1 MTKILVTGGSGLIG
15 KALQYYI
22 FHSEEESQNTENE
35 WIFLSSK
42 DLNLLS
48 EDNTVNYLENVRPDI
63 VIHLAARV
71 GGLYNNMNN
80 NELMFIDNMKMNLN
94 IIQAC
99 EKVGVKRF
107 VSVLSTCIFPNAPPS
122 LPLTEDMIHSGPP
135 HSSNEGYSMAK
146 RMLEVQSRLSKM
158 ESICLIPTNLFGP
171 YDNFAIEDA
180 HVIPALIHKC
190 YLARKEGR
198 PFKVA
203 GSGKA
208 VRQFLYNG
216 DMASILY
223 WAVLKKDNVKNN
235 HEMYICAP
243 DESDEVTIENVARI
257 IASKMEYPLEFDVSY
272 AEGQQKKTAS
282 NQKLLQEM
290 HGLTFSPFERK
301 LHDTIDWFIANYN
314 VVRR

>member
-15 KALQYYI
+15 KALQNYI
-22 FHSEEESQNTENE
+22 FHSDYTENE

-42 DLNLLS
+42 DLNLLN
-48 EDNTVNYLENVRPDI
+48 ENDTVDYLEKVRPQM

-80 NELMFIDNMKMNLN
+80 NERMFTDNMKMNLN
-94 IIQAC
+94 IILAC

-107 VSVLSTCIFPNAPPS
+107 VSVLSTCIFPNAPPA

-135 HSSNEGYSMAK
+135 HHSNEGYSMAK

-223 WAVLKKDNVKNN
+223 WAAIKKENVKNN

-243 DESDEVTIENVARI
+243 GEKDEVTIETVARI
-257 IASKMEYPLEFDVSY
+257 IAKKMEYPVEFDVSY

-282 NQKLLQEM
+282 NRKLLEEM
-290 HGLTFSPFERK
+290 PELTFSSFESK
-301 LHDTIDWFIANYN
+301 LNDTIDWFVENYD
-314 VVRR
+314 VVRK

>member
-15 KALQYYI
+15 KALQNYI
-22 FHSEEESQNTENE
+22 FHSDDTENE

-42 DLNLLS
+42 DLNLLN
-48 EDNTVNYLENVRPDI
+48 EENTINYLEKVRPQM

-80 NELMFIDNMKMNLN
+80 NERMFTDNMKMNLN
-94 IIQAC
+94 IILAC

-107 VSVLSTCIFPNAPPS
+107 VSVLSTCIFPNAPPA

-135 HSSNEGYSMAK
+135 HHSNEGYSMAK

-190 YLARKEGR
+190 YLAQKEGR

-223 WAVLKKDNVKNN
+223 WAAIKKENVKNN

-243 DESDEVTIENVARI
+243 GEKDEVTIETVARI
-257 IASKMEYPLEFDVSY
+257 IAKKMEYPVEFDVSY

-282 NQKLLQEM
+282 NQKLLEEM
-290 HGLTFSPFERK
+290 PELTFSSFESK
-301 LHDTIDWFIANYN
+301 LNDTIEWFVNNYN
-314 VVRR
+314 IVRK

>member
-1 MTKILVTGGSGLIG
+1 MTRILVTGGSGLIG
-15 KALQYYI
+15 KALQFYV
-22 FHSEEESQNTENE
+22 FHSDDIDEIE

-42 DLNLLS
+42 DLNLLN
-48 EDNTVNYLENVRPDI
+48 EDNTINYLENNKPDI

-80 NELMFIDNMKMNLN
+80 NERMLSDNMKMNMN

-99 EKVGVKRF
+99 EKAGVKRF
-107 VSVLSTCIFPNAPPS
+107 ISALSTCIFPDAPPS

-135 HSSNEGYSMAK
+135 HHSNEGYSMAK
-146 RMLEVQSRLSKM
+146 RMLEVQCRLSKI
-158 ESICLIPTNLFGP
+158 ETICLIPTNLFGP

-216 DMASILY
+216 DMASIVY
-223 WAVLKKDNVKNN
+223 WAALKKYNVKNN
-235 HEMYICAP
+235 HETYICAP
-243 DESDEVTIENVARI
+243 DEKDEVTIETVARI
-257 IASKMEYPLEFDVSY
+257 ISKKMNYPVEFDVSY

-282 NQKLLQEM
+282 NRKLLDEM
-290 HGLTFSPFERK
+290 RDLTFSPFERK
-301 LHDTIDWFIANYN
+301 MCDTIDWFIANYN
-314 VVRR
+314 VVRK

>member
-15 KALQYYI
+15 KALQNYI
-22 FHSEEESQNTENE
+22 FHSDDTENE

-42 DLNLLS
+42 ELNLLN
-48 EDNTVNYLENVRPDI
+48 EENTINYLEKVRPQM

-80 NELMFIDNMKMNLN
+80 NERMFTDNMKMNLN
-94 IIQAC
+94 IILAC

-107 VSVLSTCIFPNAPPS
+107 VSVLSTCIFPNAPPA

-135 HSSNEGYSMAK
+135 HHSNEGYSMAK

-223 WAVLKKDNVKNN
+223 WAAIKKENVKNN

-243 DESDEVTIENVARI
+243 GEKDEVTIETVARI
-257 IASKMEYPLEFDVSY
+257 IAKKMEYPVEFDVSY

-282 NQKLLQEM
+282 NQKLLEEM
-290 HGLTFSPFERK
+290 PELTFSSFESK
-301 LHDTIDWFIANYN
+301 LNDTIEWFVKNYN
-314 VVRR
+314 GVRK

>member
-1 MTKILVTGGSGLIG
+1 MIKILVTGGSGLIG
-15 KALQYYI
+15 KALQNYI
-22 FHSEEESQNTENE
+22 FHSDDTENE

-42 DLNLLS
+42 DLNLLNES
-48 EDNTVNYLENVRPDI
+48 ATVDYLEKVRPHM

-107 VSVLSTCIFPNAPPS
+107 ISVLSTCIFPNSPPA

-135 HSSNEGYSMAK
+135 HHSNEGYSMAK
-146 RMLEVQSRLSKM
+146 RMLEVQSRLCKM

-223 WAVLKKDNVKNN
+223 WAAIKKEHVKNN

-243 DESDEVTIENVARI
+243 DEKDEVKIETVARI
-257 IASKMEYPLEFDVSY
+257 IAKKMEYPVEFDVSY

-282 NQKLLQEM
+282 NRKLLEEM
-290 HGLTFSPFERK
+290 PELTFSSFESK
-301 LHDTIDWFIANYN
+301 LNDTIDWFIANYN
-314 VVRR
+314 VVRK

>member
-15 KALQYYI
+15 KALQNYI
-22 FHSEEESQNTENE
+22 FHSDDTENE

-42 DLNLLS
+42 ELNLLN
-48 EDNTVNYLENVRPDI
+48 EENTINYLEKVRPQM

-80 NELMFIDNMKMNLN
+80 NERMFTDNMKMNLN
-94 IIQAC
+94 IILAC

-107 VSVLSTCIFPNAPPS
+107 VSVLSTCIFPNAPPA

-135 HSSNEGYSMAK
+135 HHSNEGYSMAK

-223 WAVLKKDNVKNN
+223 WAAIKKENVKNN

-243 DESDEVTIENVARI
+243 GEKDEVTIETVARI
-257 IASKMEYPLEFDVSY
+257 IAKKMEYPVEFDVSY

-282 NQKLLQEM
+282 NQKLLEEM
-290 HGLTFSPFERK
+290 PELTFSSFESK
-301 LHDTIDWFIANYN
+301 LNDTIEWFVKNYN
-314 VVRR
+314 VVRK

>member
-1 MTKILVTGGSGLIG
+1 MTKIIVTGGSGLIG
-15 KALQYYI
+15 KALQNYI
-22 FHSEEESQNTENE
+22 FHSDDTENE

-42 DLNLLS
+42 DLNLLN
-48 EDNTVNYLENVRPDI
+48 EENTINYLEKVRPQM

-80 NELMFIDNMKMNLN
+80 NERMFTDNMKMNLN
-94 IIQAC
+94 IILAC

-107 VSVLSTCIFPNAPPS
+107 VSVLSTCIFPNAPPA

-135 HSSNEGYSMAK
+135 HHSNEGYSMAK

-190 YLARKEGR
+190 YLAQKEGR

-223 WAVLKKDNVKNN
+223 WAALKKENVKNN

-243 DESDEVTIENVARI
+243 GEKDEVTIETVARI
-257 IASKMEYPLEFDVSY
+257 IAKKMEYPVEFDVSY

-282 NQKLLQEM
+282 NQKLLEEM
-290 HGLTFSPFERK
+290 PELTFSSFESK
-301 LHDTIDWFIANYN
+301 LNDTIEWFVNNYN
-314 VVRR
+314 IVRK